1 MGSSNV
7 TDLAEGLRSRNAELH
22 KPSVKSVPPLNSA
35 DLPHGIVSI
44 GGRSVEL
51 DRVAELTEDLRSH
64 IVAWCR
70 PSIIL
75 GTWLNSQTFRS
86 NAAIIPLVSGTTD
99 WLVEPFIPL
108 LVKVIVL
115 HDCFVIDADHPEPRR
130 GLRSLAR
137 SGSQHGGTLTSRFAK
152 PWQGSSWSA
161 VQRSR
166 NSRRRRAM
174 MSHYRFA
181 RRARWVP
188 HSSRISRSERHRLVG
203 SWTY

>member
-1 MGSSNV
+1 MESPTLAEGLWDPAMSPI
-7 TDLAEGLRSRNAELH
+7 LAEGLRSRNAELH

-108 LVKVIVL
+108 LVTVIVL
-115 HDCFVIDADHPEPRR
+115 RDCFVIETQIIP
-130 GLRSLAR
+130 SLEEASEVWR
-137 SGSQHGGTLTSRFAK
+137 
-152 PWQGSSWSA
+152 A
-161 VQRSR
+161 VVANR
-166 NSRRRRAM
+166 
-174 MSHYRFA
+174 
-181 RRARWVP
+181 VV
-188 HSSRISRSERHRLVG
+188 L
-203 SWTY
+203 